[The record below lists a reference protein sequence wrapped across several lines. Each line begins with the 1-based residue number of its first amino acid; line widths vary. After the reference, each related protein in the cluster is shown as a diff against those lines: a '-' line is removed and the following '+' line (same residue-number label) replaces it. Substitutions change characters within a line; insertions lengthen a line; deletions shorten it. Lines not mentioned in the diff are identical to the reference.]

1 MVDSAYSTG
10 VGLDALI
17 VRFWI
22 NIMTEPMITKPTVD
36 LRTIEQLRHRLK
48 PPNEEQR
55 RAFLRIPPAERMR
68 MMLEMQSLV
77 KDAYR
82 SKLREE
88 HPDLDNLSLTRL
100 VFERLDRDEPMVYF
114 YPPNSTE

>member
-1 MVDSAYSTG
+1 
-10 VGLDALI
+10 
-17 VRFWI
+17 
-22 NIMTEPMITKPTVD
+22 MTEPMVAQPTVD
-36 LRTIEQLRHRLK
+36 LRSIEQLRQHLK
-48 PPNEEQR
+48 PLDEDQMR
-55 RAFLRIPPAERMR
+55 SFLRIPPVERMR
-68 MMLEMQSLV
+68 MMLEVQSLV

-114 YPPNSTE
+114 YPQNSTE

>member
-1 MVDSAYSTG
+1 
-10 VGLDALI
+10 
-17 VRFWI
+17 
-22 NIMTEPMITKPTVD
+22 MTEPIVTQPTVD

-48 PPNEEQR
+48 PPDEEQR

-82 SKLREE
+82 NKLREE